1 MTTNGYLICI
11 LILIIA
17 YFLYQKSKETFL
29 EKQIGGNLQLDLA
42 SSGRSGKNMETFL
55 EKQMNGNLQVNLASG
70 NTGRSGNNLESFS
83 SQGRMYPNDTG
94 RAGIPPEG
102 SFADESGAGVY
113 TEFLRASVDPSLQAR
128 QNNFIKDMND
138 GHLEK
143 NTYSAVNTSKY
154 IAREAEAPMNVIG
167 IRPVRSV
174 QINYNQKQVPETLPE
189 DSYADEDPSLA
200 ASVIGVHHRW

>member
-1 MTTNGYLICI
+1 MN
-11 LILIIA
+11 
-17 YFLYQKSKETFL
+17 
-29 EKQIGGNLQLDLA
+29 GNLQLELA
-42 SSGRSGKNMETFL
+42 SGTNRDSRKNPENFL
-55 EKQMNGNLQVNLASG
+55 EKQMNGNLQVELASG
-70 NTGRSGNNLESFS
+70 SNRTGTNLESFS

-94 RAGIPPEG
+94 RAGIPPEN
-102 SFADESGAGVY
+102 SFADDSGAGVY

-189 DSYADEDPSLA
+189 DSYANEDPSLA
-200 ASVIGVHHRW
+200 ASVIGTHHRW